1 MYVKAQA
8 VEQRE
13 PKVGTP
19 DVYIG
24 GPYSHENYYV
34 VEVQDVGGTVAQV
47 RMSKS
52 EMRALHAEM
61 AGLLGM
67 EQQTVNV
74 QVSIPSI
81 VDLTVER
88 T

>member
-8 VEQRE
+8 IEQKE
-13 PKVGTP
+13 PRIGTP
-19 DVYIG
+19 DVYVG
-24 GPYSHENYYV
+24 GPYSHDNYYV
-34 VEVQDVGGTVAQV
+34 VEVQDQGGYITQV
-47 RMSKS
+47 RLGKS
-52 EMRALHAEM
+52 EMRALH
-61 AGLLGM
+61 GFIGSLLGM